1 MGKLRKVSQ
10 MVREVLEN
18 YPDTRSDDR
27 LLIYTIYRNYY
38 GIVNDKFVN
47 VIMRHDLPNFE
58 SIRRCRQKI
67 QEECEEL
74 RGDKQVEKVR
84 MNAQVEY
91 IDFSRMNLADLMN
104 EGATL

>member
-1 MGKLRKVSQ
+1 MSKLKKVSQ
-10 MVREVLEN
+10 MVREVLEQ

-74 RGDKQVEKVR
+74 RGDKQTEEAR
-84 MNAQVEY
+84 MNEQVEY
-91 IDFSRMNLADLMN
+91 IDFSRMNFEDLMN
-104 EGATL
+104 EGATI